1 MRALNGGA
9 KTRRG
14 RMKIL
19 ILGAGQ
25 VGSSVAAALASE
37 NNDITVVD
45 TDHQRLRE
53 LAEKLDIRTIIGH
66 ASLPSVLAQAGAEET
81 GLLVAVTS
89 SDEVNL
95 VACQVAEQRFGT
107 PTRVARLRE
116 SEYLTVAQSVSAAI
130 SPEQL
135 VCRHIERLIEYPG
148 SLQVLEFAD
157 GRAQLVAV
165 RAVRD
170 GALVGHEIRELR
182 QHLPVHVDAR
192 VAAIFRNGRPV
203 KPEGT
208 TIIQEDDEVFFL
220 ADARNIT
227 LVMSELR
234 RLDSRPTRRLLIAGG
249 GNIGRKLARNLE
261 KRYQVKVLE
270 RSRDRARSIA
280 EELLNSIVL
289 VGDCAD
295 EDLLREENI
304 DQTDIYMALT
314 NDDEANILS
323 AMLAKRLGCPRV
335 LALINR
341 PAYAELVEG
350 GSIDIAV
357 SPQQVTL
364 SALLAHIREG
374 AHARVYSLRRG
385 AAEAIEAVVRG
396 DRRTSRVIGRS
407 LEELDLPEATTIGGI
422 VRGDQLLIAHHDL
435 VIESGDHVILFVM
448 DKKQLPR
455 VNLLFQPEAA
465 WP

>member
-1 MRALNGGA
+1 
-9 KTRRG
+9 
-14 RMKIL
+14 
-19 ILGAGQ
+19 
-25 VGSSVAAALASE
+25 VAAALSTE

-53 LAEKLDIRTIIGH
+53 LAEKLDIRTIVGH
-66 ASLPSVLAQAGAEET
+66 ASHPSVLAQAGADEA

-95 VACQVAEQRFGT
+95 VACQIAERHFAGA
-107 PTRVARLRE
+107 TRVARLRE
-116 SEYLTVAQSVSAAI
+116 SEYLAIASSVTTAI
-130 SPEQL
+130 SPEML
-135 VCRHIERLIEYPG
+135 VCRHVERLIEYPG
-148 SLQVLEFAD
+148 ALQVLEFAD
-157 GRAQLVAV
+157 GRAQLVGV
-165 RAVRD
+165 RAVRG

-182 QHLPVHVDAR
+182 QHLPAHVDAR
-192 VAAIFRNGRPV
+192 VAAIFRNGKPV
-203 KPEGT
+203 KPEGST
-208 TIIQEDDEVFFL
+208 VIQADDEVFFL

-227 LVMSELR
+227 TVMSELR
-234 RLDSRPTRRLLIAGG
+234 RLDSRPTRRVLIAGG
-249 GNIGRKLARNLE
+249 GNIGRKLARSLE

-270 RSRDRARSIA
+270 RSRERARSIA

-304 DQTDIYMALT
+304 DQTDVYCALT

-335 LALINR
+335 VALINR
-341 PAYAELVEG
+341 PSYAELVEG

-364 SALLAHIREG
+364 SALLAYIREG
-374 AHARVYSLRRG
+374 SHARVYSLRRG

-407 LEELDLPEATTIGGI
+407 LDELELPDACTIGGI
-422 VRGDQLLIAHHDL
+422 VRGDKLLIAHHD
-435 VIESGDHVILFVM
+435 VVVEAGDHVILFVM
-448 DKKQLPR
+448 DKRQMPR
-455 VNLLFQPEAA
+455 VNALFQASTGLG
-465 WP
+465 

>member
-1 MRALNGGA
+1 
-9 KTRRG
+9 
-14 RMKIL
+14 MKIL

-25 VGSSVAAALASE
+25 VGTSVAASLATE

-53 LAEKLDIRTIIGH
+53 LAEKLDIRTVVGH
-66 ASLPSVLAQAGAEET
+66 ASLPSVLAQSGAEEAE
-81 GLLVAVTS
+81 LLVAVTS

-95 VACQVAEQRFGT
+95 VACQVAERQFKT

-116 SEYLTVAQSVSAAI
+116 AEYMAIASAVTAAI

-148 SLQVLEFAD
+148 ALQVLDFAN
-157 GRAQLVAV
+157 GRAQLVGV

-182 QHLPVHVDAR
+182 QHLPAHVDAR
-192 VAAIFRNGRPV
+192 VAAIFRRGRPL
-203 KPEGT
+203 KPEGST
-208 TIIQEDDEVFFL
+208 VIQEDDEVFFL
-220 ADARNIT
+220 ADVRNIT
-227 LVMSELR
+227 TVMSELR
-234 RLDSRPTRRLLIAGG
+234 RLVNRPTRRLLIAGG
-249 GNIGRKLARNLE
+249 GNIGRKLARTLE

-270 RSRDRARSIA
+270 RSRERARSIA

-304 DQTDIYMALT
+304 DQTDVYMALT

-335 LALINR
+335 MALINR
-341 PAYAELVEG
+341 PSYAELVEG
-350 GSIDIAV
+350 GTIDIAV

-364 SALLAHIREG
+364 GALLAHIREG
-374 AHARVYSLRRG
+374 APAQVYSLRRG

-422 VRGDQLLIAHHDL
+422 VRGDKLLIAHHDV
-435 VIESGDHVILFVM
+435 VIEPGDHVILFVM
-448 DKKQLPR
+448 DKRQMPQ
-455 VNLLFQPEAA
+455 VNALFQAGA
-465 WP
+465 